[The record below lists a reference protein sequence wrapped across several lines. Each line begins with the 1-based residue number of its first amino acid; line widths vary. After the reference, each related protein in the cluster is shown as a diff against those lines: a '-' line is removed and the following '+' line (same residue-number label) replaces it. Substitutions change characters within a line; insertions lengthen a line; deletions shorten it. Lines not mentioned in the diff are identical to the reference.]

1 MRDEARPAIHSQPGE
16 DRRADPAPLPLR
28 HHRQVLEVV
37 VDRAVADQPAQP
49 DHPIALDRHHRVQRG
64 GQRGRDG
71 RRVVRVGP
79 PHGGGDGDELLD
91 RGQPVLQAVLHGGNL
106 APEKRRHGVVEAAAT
121 RADRRLQDRTE
132 GTAGQ
137 HHPVRSAER
146 PGLVA
151 LAGAVDTDQGDY
163 HGPRLGRLTGRGGSG
178 DGGGQS
184 ATDHPGPLAGAEETR
199 LPAPGRAGPAG
210 QNCRVPVHEI
220 TDPDDDRIADYR
232 ALTDVE
238 LRTRWEPPH
247 GLFIAEG
254 ELVLRRALRAG
265 YPARSYL
272 VDAKRVDQL
281 ADLDTGETPVYAAT
295 PEVLRRATGFHVHRG
310 VLASFHRKPLPRA
323 AEVLDTARR
332 VVILEDVNNHTNLGA
347 IFRAVAALGVD
358 GVLLSPTCADPL
370 YRRSVRVSMGE
381 VFAIPYAKLEPWP
394 DALAQVRAAGFTV
407 LAMTPAP
414 DAVPIQGLDAAQRAR
429 AALLMGA
436 EGAGLTRA
444 AMDASDVRVVIPMR
458 RGVDSLNVAAA
469 TAVACWELG
478 RDDPL

>member
-1 MRDEARPAIHSQPGE
+1 M
-16 DRRADPAPLPLR
+16 
-28 HHRQVLEVV
+28 
-37 VDRAVADQPAQP
+37 
-49 DHPIALDRHHRVQRG
+49 
-64 GQRGRDG
+64 
-71 RRVVRVGP
+71 
-79 PHGGGDGDELLD
+79 
-91 RGQPVLQAVLHGGNL
+91 
-106 APEKRRHGVVEAAAT
+106 
-121 RADRRLQDRTE
+121 
-132 GTAGQ
+132 
-137 HHPVRSAER
+137 
-146 PGLVA
+146 
-151 LAGAVDTDQGDY
+151 
-163 HGPRLGRLTGRGGSG
+163 
-178 DGGGQS
+178 
-184 ATDHPGPLAGAEETR
+184 
-199 LPAPGRAGPAG
+199 
-210 QNCRVPVHEI
+210 PVHQI

-281 ADLDTGETPVYAAT
+281 ADLDTGDAPVYAAT
-295 PEVLRRATGFHVHRG
+295 PDVLQRATGFHVHRG
-310 VLASFHRKPLPRA
+310 VLASFRRKPLPAA
-323 AEVLDTARR
+323 AEVLAAARR

-347 IFRAVAALGVD
+347 IFRAVAGLGVD
-358 GVLLSPTCADPL
+358 AVLLSPTCADPL

-381 VFAIPYAKLEPWP
+381 VFAVPYAKLEPWP
-394 DALAQVRAAGFTV
+394 DALAEVRAAGFTV

-414 DAVPIQGLDAAQRAR
+414 DAVPIQRLDAAQRAR
-429 AALLMGA
+429 SALLLGA

-444 AMDASDVRVVIPMR
+444 AMDASDARVVIPMR